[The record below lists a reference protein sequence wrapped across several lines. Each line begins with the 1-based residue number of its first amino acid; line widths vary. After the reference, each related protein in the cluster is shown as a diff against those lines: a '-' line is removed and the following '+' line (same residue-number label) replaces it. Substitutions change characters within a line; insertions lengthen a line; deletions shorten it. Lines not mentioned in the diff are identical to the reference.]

1 MDVNYE
7 YHMAYNVED
16 MMMLNMMKMVMR
28 MVGDS
33 YMVKKGFLPQI
44 SITKKQSEQP
54 GICIGG
60 GGGDD
65 DDAEDVDDDNHDIDD
80 QDHDLNDQEE
90 EEQPSICIDY
100 DYNLWID

>member
-60 GGGDD
+60 GGDDD
-65 DDAEDVDDDNHDIDD
+65 DDAEDDAEDDSDDDIDDHDIDD
-80 QDHDLNDQEE
+80 HDHDLNDQEE
-90 EEQPSICIDY
+90 EEQPSICID
-100 DYNLWID
+100 